1 MTSQE
6 SRRPGPAAA
15 LSIALILCGS
25 FVSMGAEPPPLTE
38 ADAERVLE
46 EVNEPGAEV
55 VLVNVWAT
63 WCAPCI
69 EEMPDLL
76 RLRRE
81 FREQGLRLILVS
93 ADFESA
99 RKQVRE
105 RLAGLGVDFET
116 FRRAG
121 KDMEFINALDERWSG
136 ALPASFV
143 YDGEGRLRHFEQGR
157 ASYDEFRKLIL
168 DVMDGDGSRP
178 EEET

>member
-1 MTSQE
+1 M
-6 SRRPGPAAA
+6 
-15 LSIALILCGS
+15 
-25 FVSMGAEPPPLTE
+25 
-38 ADAERVLE
+38 LE

-81 FREQGLRLILVS
+81 FRGLRLVLVS

-99 RKQVRE
+99 RQQVRE

-116 FRRAG
+116 FRRTG

-143 YDGEGRLRHFEQGR
+143 YDGEGRLHHFEQGR
-157 ASYDEFRKLIL
+157 ASYEEFRKLIL

>member
-121 KDMEFINALDERWSG
+121 KDM
-136 ALPASFV
+136 
-143 YDGEGRLRHFEQGR
+143 
-157 ASYDEFRKLIL
+157 
-168 DVMDGDGSRP
+168 
-178 EEET
+178 